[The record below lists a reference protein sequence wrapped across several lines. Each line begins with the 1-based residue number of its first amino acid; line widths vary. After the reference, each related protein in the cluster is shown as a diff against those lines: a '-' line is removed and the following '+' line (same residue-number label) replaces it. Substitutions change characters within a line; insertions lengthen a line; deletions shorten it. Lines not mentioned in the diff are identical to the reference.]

1 MNGHIA
7 GNFQVV
13 NNHESEKNHYLK
25 DFTGFFYTNIF
36 FSFSQTNTCLPS
48 RWIKT
53 RAAPLAANHF
63 VGSKTPKGSDFDLI
77 TKSFENSNSI
87 LNIFQETHNFLI

>member
-25 DFTGFFYTNIF
+25 DFTGFFHTNIF

-48 RWIKT
+48 R
-53 RAAPLAANHF
+53 
-63 VGSKTPKGSDFDLI
+63 
-77 TKSFENSNSI
+77 
-87 LNIFQETHNFLI
+87 